1 MDAIV
6 RNFDDIA
13 LCDGSEVSEGLFES
27 INMIQTPSMSLVEDT
42 PTPPWGPRFRGN
54 RPFAPAA

>member
-27 INMIQTPSMSLVEDT
+27 INTIQTPSMSLVKDT
-42 PTPPWGPRFRGN
+42 PTLPWGLKFRGN
-54 RPFAPAA
+54 PPFVPAA